1 MGYLLGVFDLL
12 FAILIFIIFV
22 ISYSMGIKHGIKMS
36 KGEAPNVNLNPI
48 TIMKDYKLTQA
59 KEAEIEHMKKE
70 ADLVQEGFFGEDGI
84 MNYDPY
90 KQKEGE

>member
-1 MGYLLGVFDLL
+1 
-12 FAILIFIIFV
+12 
-22 ISYSMGIKHGIKMS
+22 
-36 KGEAPNVNLNPI
+36 
-48 TIMKDYKLTQA
+48 MKDYKLTQA